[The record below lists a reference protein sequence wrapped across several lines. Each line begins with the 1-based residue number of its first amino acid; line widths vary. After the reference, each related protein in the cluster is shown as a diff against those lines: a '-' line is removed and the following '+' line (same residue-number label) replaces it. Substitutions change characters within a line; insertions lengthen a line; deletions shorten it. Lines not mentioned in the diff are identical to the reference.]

1 MGVDSDDEDLVVY
14 GTPIEREEDTS
25 ARKRRAVAE
34 AGQLRALPAWKQ
46 EVRDEEG
53 RRRFHGAFTGGFSAG
68 FYNTVG
74 SKEGWTPQTFTSSR
88 KNRAELTKQSIY
100 NFLDEEDIKDMGGNA
115 LETSQQYDT
124 FGFTAAEHA
133 RKQASKEQKE
143 RPSAIP
149 GPIPD
154 EFVVPTTN
162 SIGVTLLMKMG
173 WRQGRSIR
181 DSHADSLYESRRNA
195 RKAFLALSGAK
206 DGEDQD
212 QSAEKPS
219 LDKAVVGSVGEIP
232 VSGNTPVSRMNVFFA
247 SLHWHSFL
255 LFTLLHGC
263 IFFVSQLKLT
273 NHSIRPFALVALSV

>member
-1 MGVDSDDEDLVVY
+1 MGFDDDDEDLVVY

-68 FYNTVG
+68 YYNTVG
-74 SKEGWTPQTFTSSR
+74 TKEGWTPQTFTSSR
-88 KNRAELTKQSIY
+88 KNRAEMKKQSIY
-100 NFLDEEDIKDMGGNA
+100 SFLDEEDIKDMGGNA

-124 FGFTAAEHA
+124 FGFTATEHA

-154 EFVVPTTN
+154 ELVVPATT
-162 SIGVTLLMKMG
+162 SIGVKLLMKMG

-181 DSHADSLYESRRNA
+181 DAHADSLYESRREA
-195 RKAFLALSGAK
+195 RKAFLALSGTKTDGQKIQVDSHKSDK
-206 DGEDQD
+206 DDGATE
-212 QSAEKPS
+212 SFEELHA
-219 LDKAVVGSVGEIP
+219 
-232 VSGNTPVSRMNVFFA
+232 SGNTPVC
-247 SLHWHSFL
+247 
-255 LFTLLHGC
+255 T
-263 IFFVSQLKLT
+263 K
-273 NHSIRPFALVALSV
+273 